1 MLDGWQTAIVP
12 PLDPKADLHEYLRTG
27 REVMLWKLDG
37 LTEYDLRRPLVPTG
51 TNLLGLVR
59 HVASIETGYFG
70 SVFGRPFPEA
80 LPWME
85 DGEPNGDMW
94 VRAGET
100 TQSVVDFCHR
110 AWAHSDATIDALQL
124 DAVGEV
130 PWWSEGR
137 RELSLHRALVH
148 VVNFNDLDSVEYVA
162 QRYPIAGLITEPIL
176 QNIGI
181 VKPQP
186 GYLAGLR
193 RLADQYGF
201 VLIFDEVKTGF
212 RHALGGYAAL
222 SGSRPI
228 SPSMGK
234 RSRTAIPSRPW
245 LGAAR

>member
-12 PLDPKADLHEYLRTG
+12 PLDPKVDLHEYLRTG
-27 REVMLWKLDG
+27 RLVMLWKLDG

-110 AWAHSDATIDALQL
+110 AWAHSDATIDALPL

-148 VVNFNDLDSVEYVA
+148 V
-162 QRYPIAGLITEPIL
+162 
-176 QNIGI
+176 
-181 VKPQP
+181 
-186 GYLAGLR
+186 
-193 RLADQYGF
+193 LADVQ
-201 VLIFDEVKTGF
+201 
-212 RHALGGYAAL
+212 RHAGHADVLRELIDGAVGADRRWSNLPPGDEAWWAGY
-222 SGSRPI
+222 RD
-228 SPSMGK
+228 K
-234 RSRTAIPSRPW
+234 VEV
-245 LGAAR
+245 AARQASHAT